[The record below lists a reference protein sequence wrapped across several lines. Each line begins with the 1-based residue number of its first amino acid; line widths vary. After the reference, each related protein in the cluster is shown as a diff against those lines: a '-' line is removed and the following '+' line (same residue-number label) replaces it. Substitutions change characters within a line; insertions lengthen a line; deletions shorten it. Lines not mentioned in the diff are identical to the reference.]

1 MIFKVGCTH
10 DSEKARSD
18 VLVINR
24 GRLVLDGLVTQAL
37 NAMKHAAYPHSLS
50 DYRLREPEVEG

>member
-1 MIFKVGCTH
+1 
-10 DSEKARSD
+10 